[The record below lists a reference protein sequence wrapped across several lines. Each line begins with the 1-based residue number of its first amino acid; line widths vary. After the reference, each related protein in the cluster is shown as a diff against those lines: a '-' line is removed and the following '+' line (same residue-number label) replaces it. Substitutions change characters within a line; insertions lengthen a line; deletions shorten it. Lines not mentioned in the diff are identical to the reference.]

1 MIPVG
6 LAMLGTG
13 ARRPTVSFLGWFG
26 PRGLASIVF
35 ALLLV
40 EEGGL
45 PNDEIILIVTFV
57 TVGVSVFAHGIS
69 AAPLARRYADWLEV
83 HPRPGL
89 ASLESEDDPEPREHP
104 LREPP
109 SG

>member
-1 MIPVG
+1 
-6 LAMLGTG
+6 
-13 ARRPTVSFLGWFG
+13 
-26 PRGLASIVF
+26 VF

-45 PNDEIILIVTFV
+45 PNDDVILIVTFV

-69 AAPLARRYADWLEV
+69 AAPLARRYADWLEA
-83 HPRPGL
+83 HPRPGRVP
-89 ASLESEDDPEPREHP
+89 LEADGEYEPRVNGTTEQ
-104 LREPP
+104 P